1 MGRRAAAG
9 PDTPPTPRRVALA
22 SAVGATIEWYDFFL
36 YGTAAGLVFDK
47 LYFNGLDGPA
57 AQFAAFATFA
67 VGFLARPVGG
77 LIFGHFG
84 DRIGRKQM
92 LLLTLVI
99 MGVGTAA
106 IGLLPT
112 YDQIGVWAPV
122 ALVALRV
129 LQGIGVGGEYGGA
142 VLLAVEYAPAGR
154 RGFFGSF
161 AHIGV
166 PGGLLLASGGV
177 LGGEPA
183 PRRGVPRLGLA
194 GLLPAQRPAARHR
207 RLHPAVGDGDPVV
220 RAGPGAAAGG
230 RDPAARP
237 AARQPR
243 ALLLGMGTRFVEGF
257 TFNFFSVFLLAYVVT
272 NLGLPKSWAL
282 NGIMVGAALGVVL
295 VPIAGALSDRVGRKP
310 VFRVGAWLALVLA
323 FPVAALVQSGGRLAI
338 FVALVAGLG
347 LVYGTVYGPLAAFW
361 SELFETRF
369 RYTALS
375 SLYQLSGVVASGLTP
390 LIAAWLVTRRR
401 RDAVVGRRLQRG
413 RRRDQP
419 DVRPVPARDPWPRHR
434 RGARRPGRRAAR
446 RARPSRPDDLPA
458 PAVRTLGW
466 GRVPAP
472 GRPPLGGAY
481 APRGGRPTL
490 TAWSTRVGWSWSA
503 AGSPASRW
511 PATWPRPAT
520 TSSSWRGRPPRAASS
535 AVRRWPA

>member
-1 MGRRAAAG
+1 MGKHTGAT
-9 PDTPPTPRRVALA
+9 DVPPSPRRVALA

-36 YGTAAGLVFDK
+36 YGTAAAVVFDK

-77 LIFGHFG
+77 LVFGHFG
-84 DRIGRKQM
+84 DRVGRKQM

-112 YDQIGVWAPV
+112 YDQIGVWAPI
-122 ALVALRV
+122 ALVVLRV

-142 VLLAVEYAPAGR
+142 VLLAVEYAPADR

-161 AHIGV
+161 AHVGV
-166 PGGLLLASGGV
+166 PGGLLLASGAFSV
-177 LGGEPA
+177 A
-183 PRRGVPRLGLA
+183 S
-194 GLLPAQRPAARHR
+194 LLPDAAFLAWGWRACFLLSVLLLGIGAYI
-207 RLHPAVGDGDPVV
+207 RLSVMETPSFARVQEQKQVSAIPLRDLV
-220 RAGPGAAAGG
+220 R
-230 RDPAARP
+230 
-237 AARQPR
+237 RQPR

-282 NGIMVGAALGVVL
+282 NGIMVGATLGVVL
-295 VPIAGALSDRVGRKP
+295 VPIAGALSDKVGRKP
-310 VFRVGAWLALVLA
+310 VFRVGAWAALLLA
-323 FPVAALVQSGGRLAI
+323 FPVAALVQSGGQLAI
-338 FVALVAGLG
+338 FTALVAGLG

-390 LIAAWLVTRRR
+390 LIAAWLVTLGGGTLWWV
-401 RDAVVGRRLQRG
+401 AGYNVVVAAISLTCARFLPETRG
-413 RRRDQP
+413 QDL
-419 DVRPVPARDPWPRHR
+419 DEALGAAAPRH
-434 RGARRPGRRAAR
+434 AQEAVAA
-446 RARPSRPDDLPA
+446 
-458 PAVRTLGW
+458 
-466 GRVPAP
+466 
-472 GRPPLGGAY
+472 
-481 APRGGRPTL
+481 
-490 TAWSTRVGWSWSA
+490 
-503 AGSPASRW
+503 
-511 PATWPRPAT
+511 
-520 TSSSWRGRPPRAASS
+520 
-535 AVRRWPA
+535 

>member
-1 MGRRAAAG
+1 MGRRVAAG
-9 PDTPPTPRRVALA
+9 PDTAPTPRRVALA

-122 ALVALRV
+122 ALVVLRV

-166 PGGLLLASGGV
+166 PGGLLLASG
-177 LGGEPA
+177 A
-183 PRRGVPRLGLA
+183 FSA
-194 GLLPAQRPAARHR
+194 ASLLPDDAFLAWGWRACFLLSVLLLGIGAYIRLSVMETPSFARVQEEQRVAAVP
-207 RLHPAVGDGDPVV
+207 L
-220 RAGPGAAAGG
+220 
-230 RDPAARP
+230 RDLLK
-237 AARQPR
+237 RQPR

-295 VPIAGALSDRVGRKP
+295 VPIAGAVSDRVGRKP

-390 LIAAWLVTRRR
+390 LIAAWLVTLGGGTLWWVAGYNV
-401 RDAVVGRRLQRG
+401 AVAAISLTCARFLPETRG
-413 RRRDQP
+413 RDI
-419 DVRPVPARDPWPRHR
+419 DEALATSADARPVGEAV
-434 RGARRPGRRAAR
+434 AA
-446 RARPSRPDDLPA
+446 
-458 PAVRTLGW
+458 
-466 GRVPAP
+466 
-472 GRPPLGGAY
+472 
-481 APRGGRPTL
+481 
-490 TAWSTRVGWSWSA
+490 
-503 AGSPASRW
+503 
-511 PATWPRPAT
+511 
-520 TSSSWRGRPPRAASS
+520 
-535 AVRRWPA
+535 